1 MSPRSAHDHL
11 PLTPLTLA
19 VLVALADE
27 PLHGYAVL
35 KALEARPGPRL
46 VGGAGSLYAALQ
58 RMVDEGLLGE
68 TEGPGDDVRRRRAFA
83 LTRLG
88 REVARAEMGRLQEE
102 VRAGRE
108 RDLLPEGT

>member
-1 MSPRSAHDHL
+1 MRPRAARDHL

-19 VLVALADE
+19 VLVALAEE

-46 VGGAGSLYAALQ
+46 VGGAGSLYSALQ
-58 RMVDEGLLGE
+58 RMVDEGLLAE
-68 TEGPGDDVRRRRAFA
+68 TEGRTDDLRRRRAFT

-88 REVARAEMGRLQEE
+88 REVARAEMGRMQDELR
-102 VRAGRE
+102 VGRE